1 MDPQNNKFAN
11 VNMKY
16 SDKAKKVFYNIK
28 LGKSPDREEKTD
40 KIIQSFNE
48 EGILAE
54 PITDGEGKAVPG
66 AIRVIFSL
74 LVNDR
79 NDNNGYFTWN
89 DFLGNN
95 EEGITTDDF
104 LDELFSMVED
114 YGYNID
120 KSEKRLV
127 ASTPQVVESTR
138 KALKNATSS
147 NVANMINDFFANL
160 HDPKVQRLL
169 NSIQVVTDSVGS
181 QGPNDIG
188 NVGVGTAKAILASQA
203 LSTKNTIWIISQWLS
218 YNRQDKPTMIA
229 TANQWANVGRLV
241 NNYDYPL
248 VASMPYRYNGDEMGE
263 AGASAKFGGVTRSD
277 AFRMD
282 RGVGRA
288 FDRQASF
295 QSFGDGN
302 FTKVVYYDISDT
314 DIFDPY
320 LWQSFA
326 SDANMENM
334 SHEFNQKALD
344 LMSDDERD
352 SIGNAQN
359 GNVQSKEGDSQD
371 GETIDIQDNAV
382 NIKLTLEAISELV
395 GGNKLY
401 SDTMMLIKSNPNAI
415 DKILRSYYSHHDN
428 IDREKDAQKQKAM
441 LDICVGVTEI
451 ELHIGLVDMASKW
464 NKVSHFFKTPNELVQ
479 MSNNTAGLIN
489 AVKNKQSEYVM
500 SENRLLMESSDF
512 TFDDFLNDLGI
523 TRQELIQQCK
533 SNSQNVGEMT
543 VEGKSIKNAFGSLWN
558 RIIDANNKNH
568 GVI

>member
-28 LGKSPDREEKTD
+28 LGKSPDREEKTE

-54 PITDGEGKAVPG
+54 PITDGEGKAGPG

-147 NVANMINDFFANL
+147 NVSNMINDFFANL

-295 QSFGDGN
+295 QTFGDGN

-359 GNVQSKEGDSQD
+359 GNVQSQEGDSQD

-428 IDREKDAQKQKAM
+428 IDREKDVQKQKAM

>member
-28 LGKSPDREEKTD
+28 LGKSPDREEKTE

-147 NVANMINDFFANL
+147 NVSNMINDFFANL

-359 GNVQSKEGDSQD
+359 GNIQSQEGDSQD

-428 IDREKDAQKQKAM
+428 IDREKDVQKQKAM

>member
-359 GNVQSKEGDSQD
+359 GNVQSQEGDSQD

>member
-147 NVANMINDFFANL
+147 NVSNMINDFFANL

-359 GNVQSKEGDSQD
+359 GNVQSQEGDSQD

-428 IDREKDAQKQKAM
+428 IDREKDVQKQKAM

>member
-169 NSIQVVTDSVGS
+169 NSIQVVTDYVGS

-359 GNVQSKEGDSQD
+359 GNVQSQEGDSKD

-500 SENRLLMESSDF
+500 SENRLLMESTDF

-533 SNSQNVGEMT
+533 ANSQNIGEMT

>member
-314 DIFDPY
+314 DIFDHY

-359 GNVQSKEGDSQD
+359 VNVQSQEGDSQD

-500 SENRLLMESSDF
+500 SENRLLMESTDF

-533 SNSQNVGEMT
+533 SNSQNIGEMT

>member
-160 HDPKVQRLL
+160 HDPKVQMLL

-181 QGPNDIG
+181 KGPNDIG
-188 NVGVGTAKAILASQA
+188 TVGVGTAKAILASQA

-359 GNVQSKEGDSQD
+359 GNVQSQEGDSQD
-371 GETIDIQDNAV
+371 EKTIDIQDNAV

-428 IDREKDAQKQKAM
+428 IDREKDVQKQKAM

>member
-54 PITDGEGKAVPG
+54 PVTDGEGKAVPG

-359 GNVQSKEGDSQD
+359 GNIQSQEGDSQD

-428 IDREKDAQKQKAM
+428 IDREKDVQKQKAM

-500 SENRLLMESSDF
+500 SENRLLMESNDF

>member
-147 NVANMINDFFANL
+147 NIANMINDFFANL

-295 QSFGDGN
+295 QSFSDGN

-359 GNVQSKEGDSQD
+359 GNVQNQEGDSQD

-428 IDREKDAQKQKAM
+428 IDREKDVQKQKAM

>member
-1 MDPQNNKFAN
+1 M
-11 VNMKY
+11 
-16 SDKAKKVFYNIK
+16 
-28 LGKSPDREEKTD
+28 
-40 KIIQSFNE
+40 
-48 EGILAE
+48 
-54 PITDGEGKAVPG
+54 
-66 AIRVIFSL
+66 
-74 LVNDR
+74 
-79 NDNNGYFTWN
+79 
-89 DFLGNN
+89 GNN

-147 NVANMINDFFANL
+147 NIANMINDFFANL

-295 QSFGDGN
+295 QSFSDGN

-359 GNVQSKEGDSQD
+359 GNVQSQEGDSQD

-428 IDREKDAQKQKAM
+428 IDREKDVQKQKAM